1 MHRRVG
7 SHALHLYEPQT
18 PLSWSMVAARAFEG
32 AIILIA
38 WSALY
43 FGIKHY
49 GTVEEQ
55 RNRLLA
61 SEATAR
67 EAQLQALRYQLQ
79 PHFLFNTL
87 NAISSLVVSKQP
99 ERATEM
105 IAKLAALLRTT
116 LSFPEAHLVTL
127 REELAVT
134 EEYLSIEQVRFGPR
148 LVVSLSVSSEAF
160 EAQVP
165 RFLLQPIVENSIRHG
180 IARCPNGGEVSITAS
195 VIEGQLRIDIEN
207 DRTEGLLQ
215 SGDEG
220 NGLGLANTKTRLEKL
235 YGEQGSVTAT
245 TAQNNRFLV
254 SIQFPLTTASS
265 SFSRGRTMNIRVL
278 VVDDEPL
285 ARVGITTRLSA
296 YSDMLVVGECS
307 TGEEARAKIPQV
319 SPDLIFVDVEMPGIS
334 GLDLLRELPREQARC
349 IVFLTAHEEYALDA
363 FNVEALDYLLKPIDD
378 ARFGACIERARRML
392 ALHRQEANFERLY
405 GLLAFADK
413 EANRGSSSVFQ
424 YAAVMNLPSF
434 RSADVDWIE
443 GLGDYAGLHVGDR
456 THLVREPL
464 TVARGSPGPDAVR
477 TDSPL
482 DDRPGGTHCAH
493 RSIGKSRCSSNAAR
507 RQNVAR
513 EPNLSLTSG

>member
-1 MHRRVG
+1 
-7 SHALHLYEPQT
+7 
-18 PLSWSMVAARAFEG
+18 MVAAQAFEA

-55 RNRLLA
+55 KSRLLA

-105 IAKLAALLRTT
+105 IAKLAGLLRTT

-127 REELAVT
+127 REELAVA

-148 LVVSLSVSSEAF
+148 LAVSLSVGSEAY

-195 VIEGQLRIDIEN
+195 VIEGQLRIEIEN

-220 NGLGLANTKTRLEKL
+220 NGLGLANTKMRLEKL
-235 YGEQGSVTAT
+235 YGEQGSVTVS

-265 SFSRGRTMNIRVL
+265 I
-278 VVDDEPL
+278 
-285 ARVGITTRLSA
+285 
-296 YSDMLVVGECS
+296 
-307 TGEEARAKIPQV
+307 V
-319 SPDLIFVDVEMPGIS
+319 S
-334 GLDLLRELPREQARC
+334 
-349 IVFLTAHEEYALDA
+349 
-363 FNVEALDYLLKPIDD
+363 
-378 ARFGACIERARRML
+378 
-392 ALHRQEANFERLY
+392 
-405 GLLAFADK
+405 
-413 EANRGSSSVFQ
+413 
-424 YAAVMNLPSF
+424 
-434 RSADVDWIE
+434 
-443 GLGDYAGLHVGDR
+443 
-456 THLVREPL
+456 
-464 TVARGSPGPDAVR
+464 
-477 TDSPL
+477 
-482 DDRPGGTHCAH
+482 
-493 RSIGKSRCSSNAAR
+493 
-507 RQNVAR
+507 
-513 EPNLSLTSG
+513 

>member
-1 MHRRVG
+1 MADFRDSAMSRASHAPSRFQRKNSNRYNGCVPHTALHRRAPSFWPLQIGGWTLYGLATAVSYIPFRHMRESVDYKIAFLCSTFVASFLLYACCHFLWRRSTPLASALFLSVG
-7 SHALHLYEPQT
+7 FSYILGFLCTVVSALIALHLVEPRT

-105 IAKLAALLRTT
+105 IAKLAALLRNT
-116 LSFPEAHLVTL
+116 LSAPEAHVVTF

-148 LVVSLSVSSEAF
+148 LVVSLSVTSEAY

-215 SGDEG
+215 SPAGG
-220 NGLGLANTKTRLEKL
+220 NGLGLPNTRTRLEKL
-235 YGEQGSVTAT
+235 YGE
-245 TAQNNRFLV
+245 
-254 SIQFPLTTASS
+254 
-265 SFSRGRTMNIRVL
+265 
-278 VVDDEPL
+278 
-285 ARVGITTRLSA
+285 
-296 YSDMLVVGECS
+296 
-307 TGEEARAKIPQV
+307 
-319 SPDLIFVDVEMPGIS
+319 
-334 GLDLLRELPREQARC
+334 
-349 IVFLTAHEEYALDA
+349 H
-363 FNVEALDYLLKPIDD
+363 
-378 ARFGACIERARRML
+378 
-392 ALHRQEANFERLY
+392 
-405 GLLAFADK
+405 
-413 EANRGSSSVFQ
+413 
-424 YAAVMNLPSF
+424 
-434 RSADVDWIE
+434 
-443 GLGDYAGLHVGDR
+443 
-456 THLVREPL
+456 
-464 TVARGSPGPDAVR
+464 
-477 TDSPL
+477 
-482 DDRPGGTHCAH
+482 
-493 RSIGKSRCSSNAAR
+493 
-507 RQNVAR
+507 
-513 EPNLSLTSG
+513 